1 MLAHV
6 RKDEKGKWHEHF
18 LEEHLCGVAEMAGEF
33 AKKFSNEDW
42 AIAASLLHDIGKGS
56 NAFQNKIKSKSGY
69 DPEAH
74 IKDGE
79 EKAPHSTHGADWAYR
94 NWPEKGKVLAYL
106 IAGHHGGL
114 PDWYHEIGVGSSLG
128 YRLDTKE
135 IAKLPYLSKEFAS
148 KTLENLKAPSSTPA
162 IQNDKILHLWIRMLY
177 SCLVDADFLDT
188 ERFMD
193 EEKFN
198 RRGKH
203 SSIEELKEIF
213 NTHMESLVKDAPQ
226 TPVNVIRASILSE
239 CRKQAGKKPGLFS
252 LTVPTGGGKTLS
264 SMAFALEHAKR
275 YNKERIIMVIP
286 FTSII
291 EQTANIYKTIFGEEN
306 VIEHHSSL
314 DPEKETFQNRLATEN
329 WDAPIIVTTSVQFFE
344 SLFAAKSSA
353 CRKLHNIVNSIVV
366 IDEVQMLPT
375 DFLKPILHA
384 INGLTQSF
392 GVSMVLCSATQPA
405 ITSKIFKKR
414 DDTYYAI
421 IEDEKCREIMK
432 VPSPEELTDSLQRVE
447 VRQVGKFSEW
457 SLLADELKK
466 HKQVLCIVNTRND
479 CRDLFNLMPKTTLH
493 LSANMCGE
501 HRSDC
506 IEKIKTALK
515 KEEPIRVVSTQLV
528 EAGVDIDFPIVFR
541 AMAGFDSIAQAAGR
555 CNREGNLN
563 NRGQVFVFE
572 PPKPAPVG
580 TLRKGESAGR
590 SILTTDPEGCKNLLP
605 ETFRRYFESYFADL
619 NSFDKQDMESLLVTN
634 ANPDLNFQFRSAARR
649 FNMIENKRQLS
660 VVVLYKRKRKEI
672 EKMVNDLR
680 YAGPNRELM
689 RKLQRFIVSIPENIF
704 FEVKDSFEDI
714 NGIWCQMADTLYD
727 NDLGFVGYNSDLP
740 IIY

>member
-1 MLAHV
+1 
-6 RKDEKGKWHEHF
+6 
-18 LEEHLCGVAEMAGEF
+18 
-33 AKKFSNEDW
+33 
-42 AIAASLLHDIGKGS
+42 
-56 NAFQNKIKSKSGY
+56 
-69 DPEAH
+69 
-74 IKDGE
+74 
-79 EKAPHSTHGADWAYR
+79 
-94 NWPEKGKVLAYL
+94 
-106 IAGHHGGL
+106 
-114 PDWYHEIGVGSSLG
+114 
-128 YRLDTKE
+128 
-135 IAKLPYLSKEFAS
+135 
-148 KTLENLKAPSSTPA
+148 
-162 IQNDKILHLWIRMLY
+162 
-177 SCLVDADFLDT
+177 
-188 ERFMD
+188 
-193 EEKFN
+193 
-198 RRGKH
+198 
-203 SSIEELKEIF
+203 
-213 NTHMESLVKDAPQ
+213 
-226 TPVNVIRASILSE
+226 
-239 CRKQAGKKPGLFS
+239 
-252 LTVPTGGGKTLS
+252 
-264 SMAFALEHAKR
+264 
-275 YNKERIIMVIP
+275 
-286 FTSII
+286 
-291 EQTANIYKTIFGEEN
+291 
-306 VIEHHSSL
+306 
-314 DPEKETFQNRLATEN
+314 
-329 WDAPIIVTTSVQFFE
+329 
-344 SLFAAKSSA
+344 
-353 CRKLHNIVNSIVV
+353 
-366 IDEVQMLPT
+366 
-375 DFLKPILHA
+375 
-384 INGLTQSF
+384 
-392 GVSMVLCSATQPA
+392 
-405 ITSKIFKKR
+405 
-414 DDTYYAI
+414 
-421 IEDEKCREIMK
+421 
-432 VPSPEELTDSLQRVE
+432 
-447 VRQVGKFSEW
+447 
-457 SLLADELKK
+457 
-466 HKQVLCIVNTRND
+466 
-479 CRDLFNLMPKTTLH
+479 MPKTTLH